1 MKYKSSIPIFVALAV
16 LAALIACFPPG
27 NFSWHRFFIDSAP
40 LSRKLGF
47 LLKVYAL
54 PAGLSFMAVLLFQVQ
69 MRLSLGGAPTAV
81 IFPLAVLGATSMLG
95 AFRTM
100 VAGVGGVPGYAIGMA
115 SAYTMMSRFYGVRP
129 SGRMLFGQPML
140 RILWRGDP
148 EVAREI
154 KMSMTRR
161 QIQPASSAPVSS

>member
-1 MKYKSSIPIFVALAV
+1 MKKSFIPIFLALAV
-16 LAALIACFPPG
+16 LATLIVCFPPG
-27 NFSWHRFFIDSAP
+27 SFSWHRFFIDQAP
-40 LSRKLGF
+40 LTRKVGF
-47 LLKVYAL
+47 LLRVYAL
-54 PAGLSFMAVLLFQVQ
+54 PAGLSFLAVLLFQVQ

-115 SAYTMMSRFYGVRP
+115 SAYTMMSRFYGVKP
-129 SGRMLFGQPML
+129 SGRKLFGQPML

-148 EVAREI
+148 EVRDIQMA
-154 KMSMTRR
+154 MTRR
-161 QIQPASSAPVSS
+161 QLQPTAPLQTAERA